1 MAEALILTAKDF
13 RALRDDAGHMDGAI
27 AAVDKAVAA
36 QHRSRV
42 RHQHLF
48 DIAPGE
54 TDGLRLSVSAE
65 DGGRSGMRVFG
76 NPPHTRAYLLF
87 DVATRALLA
96 TMDYGVL
103 NSMRVGATT
112 SVAARHL
119 APADTR
125 VVGLIGAGWQA
136 QPQLDG
142 LKKAL
147 PSLELVRV
155 FSPTKTKREAFA
167 KSMSERL
174 GIRVEPVESTEAAI
188 HGADLV
194 DLCAPGHSAL
204 REPLFEPSWVK
215 PGALVVALAPNQC
228 PIDFVRRARVVA
240 VSWDAL
246 LHPESWPPF
255 DRLIQSGELTRDK
268 IMTLGAVAAEGNSPR
283 HSADETVVY
292 YIEGASAADLY
303 IASWAYDWARA
314 QGLGQRFDLRE

>member
-13 RALRDDAGHMDGAI
+13 RPLREDATQMDGAI
-27 AAVDKAVAA
+27 AAVAKAVAA
-36 QHRSRV
+36 QYRAGL

-54 TDGLRLSVSAE
+54 IDGLRLSVSAE

-87 DVATRALLA
+87 DVATRALIA

-103 NSMRVGATT
+103 NSLRVGATT
-112 SVAARHL
+112 GVAARHL
-119 APADTR
+119 APSNAR
-125 VVGLIGAGWQA
+125 VLALIGSGWQA

-147 PSLELVRV
+147 PGIEAIRV
-155 FSPTKTKREAFA
+155 FSPTKANREAFA
-167 KSMSERL
+167 RSMSARL
-174 GIRVEPVESTEAAI
+174 GIRVEPVESAEAAM
-188 HGADLV
+188 HGADVV

-215 PGALVVALAPNQC
+215 PGALVIALAPNQC
-228 PIDFVRRARVVA
+228 PITFARQARVVA

-255 DRLIQSGELTRDK
+255 DCLIQSGELTQDK
-268 IMTLGAVAAEGNSPR
+268 ILTLGAIVAQGKDPRRSP
-283 HSADETVVY
+283 DETLLY
-292 YIEGASAADLY
+292 YLEGASAADLY

-314 QGLGQRFDLRE
+314 KGLGLKFDLRE

>member
-1 MAEALILTAKDF
+1 MTDSLILTAKDF
-13 RALRDDAGHMDGAI
+13 RPLREDASHMLGAI
-27 AAVDKAVAA
+27 DAVAKAVAV
-36 QHRSRV
+36 QHQARL

-65 DGGRSGMRVFG
+65 DGARSGMRVFG

-87 DVATRALLA
+87 DVATRALIA

-103 NSMRVGATT
+103 NSLRVGATT
-112 SVAARHL
+112 SYAVRHL
-119 APADTR
+119 APANTR
-125 VVGLIGAGWQA
+125 VLGFIGSGWQA

-147 PSLELVRV
+147 PSLEKIRLY
-155 FSPTKTKREAFA
+155 SPTKEKREAFA
-167 KSMSERL
+167 KAMSARI
-174 GIRVEPVESTEAAI
+174 GIPIEPVESTQAAMA
-188 HGADLV
+188 GADVV

-228 PIDFVRRARVVA
+228 PIDFVRQARVVA

-255 DRLIQSGELTRDK
+255 DQLIGSGELTQDK
-268 IMTLGAVAAEGNSPR
+268 ITTLGAVIEGTKPRRSPEER
-283 HSADETVVY
+283 VVY
-292 YIEGASAADLY
+292 YLEGASAADLY
-303 IASWAYDWARA
+303 VASWAYDWAKS
-314 QGLGQRFDLRE
+314 QGLGKHFDLRE